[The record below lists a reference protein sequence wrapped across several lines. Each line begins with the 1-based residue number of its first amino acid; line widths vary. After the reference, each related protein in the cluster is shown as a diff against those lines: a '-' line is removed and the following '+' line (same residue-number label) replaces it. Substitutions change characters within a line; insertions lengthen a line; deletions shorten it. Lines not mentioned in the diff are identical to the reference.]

1 MKNKLY
7 GMLFF
12 VAGLIPLWIASIVKG
27 SWIIVAVPI
36 SYILISVGLIAIYLG
51 DGIFQQLIDILAD
64 MRDDEDEEDKD
75 DEI

>member
-1 MKNKLY
+1 MKNKSY
-7 GMLFF
+7 GMMFF

-36 SYILISVGLIAIYLG
+36 SHILISVGLIAMYLG
-51 DGIFQQLIDILAD
+51 DQIFQQLIDMLDD
-64 MRDDEDEEDKD
+64 MRDDEEDED